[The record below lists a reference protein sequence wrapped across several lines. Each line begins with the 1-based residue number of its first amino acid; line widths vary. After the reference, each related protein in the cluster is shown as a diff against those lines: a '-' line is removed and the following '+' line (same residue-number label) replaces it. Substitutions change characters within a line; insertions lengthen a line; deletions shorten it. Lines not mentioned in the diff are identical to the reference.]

1 MNGDP
6 NQTHFHQMK
15 YLVQFAQT
23 YLTFRLPEF
32 DSLLE
37 LNHLKKEEVYS
48 MWEFVVST

>member
-1 MNGDP
+1 
-6 NQTHFHQMK
+6 MK

-37 LNHLKKEEVYS
+37 LNNLKKEDVYS
-48 MWEFVVST
+48 MYDFVIKPL

>member
-1 MNGDP
+1 
-6 NQTHFHQMK
+6 MK

-37 LNHLKKEEVYS
+37 LNNLKKEDVYS
-48 MWEFVVST
+48 TYDLVKVL